1 MLDLIKIILFFNVK
15 PAIVLNVILLL
26 FLEFVD
32 LFLEHNKNKFTA
44 YILFFWVYNGRF
56 FRYFVTKSNVS
67 NGYLI

>member
-32 LFLEHNKNKFTA
+32 LLLGT
-44 YILFFWVYNGRF
+44 
-56 FRYFVTKSNVS
+56 
-67 NGYLI
+67 